1 MEAEVVPESDSD
13 IQAQLIL
20 LAASQHNLGSLRTLL
35 RAGSANVQDPETGFT
50 PLHAAIAACEP
61 LQSVFDDSE
70 TTNGHVNGTSNGTA
84 NEDHSSTAESDVEAA
99 AKTMKLLLQNGAIW
113 NDVDKTNETP
123 GCLALRLGLRVLYEI
138 MVDAGVRA
146 EMLLNRL
153 DEYEQLAGG
162 DDEEDEGQRSDEDTE
177 KDGEVDDQSN
187 ALQQSPDDSKENS
200 SAINNEDYLQST
212 LRFQNGRILDS
223 AGNGVMM
230 AWETDLMQRS
240 ADLLVTRPGSR
251 VLNIGHGMG
260 IIDTFFQDKHPSAHH
275 IIEAH
280 TGVQE
285 RMRTDGWYD
294 KQDITIHEGRWQDV
308 VPKIIEQ
315 GILFDAIYFDTFA
328 EDYKALRDFFSDC
341 IIGLLDDG
349 GKFGFFNGLG
359 AGKYALDQ
367 SFPFHSLNLGLKTPL
382 SWPPTCLQMDR
393 LTRKGLDRQI
403 CYDVY
408 AKVLEMDLFEAGFD
422 TVWNTMTVPEMANE
436 EWEGVKRRYWSLR
449 EYKLPTCE
457 FIG

>member
-1 MEAEVVPESDSD
+1 MEDEVIQEIVPDV
-13 IQAQLIL
+13 QAQSIL
-20 LAASQHNLGSLRTLL
+20 LAASQHNLESLRNLL
-35 RAGSANVQDPETGFT
+35 RAGSANVQDPETGST

-61 LQSVFDDSE
+61 SQNVSDDSE
-70 TTNGHVNGTSNGTA
+70 TTNRHVNGTVNGTA
-84 NEDHSSTAESDVEAA
+84 NVDHSSAAESDVEAA

-113 NDVDKTNETP
+113 NDVDKNNETP
-123 GCLALRLGLRVLYEI
+123 GCLSLRLGLRVLYEI

-153 DEYEQLAGG
+153 DEYEQLAGC
-162 DDEEDEGQRSDEDTE
+162 DDEEDEGHGSDEYTE
-177 KDGEVDDQSN
+177 KDEQADGQSN
-187 ALQQSPDDSKENS
+187 GLQQGLGDSTENS
-200 SAINNEDYLQST
+200 STINNEDYLQST

-230 AWETDLMQRS
+230 AWETDIMQRS
-240 ADLLVTRPGSR
+240 ADLLVTRPGLR

-285 RMRTDGWYD
+285 RMRTDGWYH
-294 KQDITIHEGRWQDV
+294 KQNMTIHEGRWQDV

-359 AGKYALDQ
+359 AGKHALDRM
-367 SFPFHSLNLGLKTPL
+367 FSLL
-382 SWPPTCLQMDR
+382 
-393 LTRKGLDRQI
+393 
-403 CYDVY
+403 
-408 AKVLEMDLFEAGFD
+408 
-422 TVWNTMTVPEMANE
+422 VP
-436 EWEGVKRRYWSLR
+436 
-449 EYKLPTCE
+449 
-457 FIG
+457 